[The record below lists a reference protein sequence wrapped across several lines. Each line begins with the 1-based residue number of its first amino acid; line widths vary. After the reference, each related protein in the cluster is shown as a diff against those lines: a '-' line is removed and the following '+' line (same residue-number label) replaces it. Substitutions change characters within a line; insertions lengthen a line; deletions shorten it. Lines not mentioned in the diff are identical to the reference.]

1 MRNPIKNTIRKLKLE
16 GAPSLEDQFTIKRQL
31 VKSNQHCI
39 KSSEGKV
46 WPGENYGMYYLKQK
60 SNFRK
65 LVYIEDNIQY

>member
-1 MRNPIKNTIRKLKLE
+1 M
-16 GAPSLEDQFTIKRQL
+16 EDQFTIKRQL

-46 WPGENYGMYYLKQK
+46 WLGENYGMYYLKQK